1 MVAWSALVSLFG
13 EDDAVLFATRQAER
27 EAVVAGAAKRRRLVC
42 RAMAEAHAQA
52 QPPPKPP
59 KRRCGPQGK
68 KHKDATPFSWAEQ
81 RAPDARGTVA

>member
-68 KHKDATPFSWAEQ
+68 KHKHTRRRSPGPS
-81 RAPDARGTVA
+81 T